1 MIIMKIINNFKKYFL
16 TSKSCVIDL
25 NDCTTVPSSE
35 TIMDTVQN
43 WANENQ
49 KQITFVNTIKPVTFM
64 LEGTK
69 YIVNITKERGAYTLY
84 ITNCE

>member
-1 MIIMKIINNFKKYFL
+1 MRMMNKLKKYFL

-25 NDCTTVPSSE
+25 KDCTTIPSGR
-35 TIMDTVQN
+35 TIVDTVQN

-49 KQITFVNTIKPVTFM
+49 KEITFVSTINPVTFM
-64 LEGTK
+64 LKKTK
-69 YIVNITKERGAYTLY
+69 YIVNINRERGAYTLY

>member
-1 MIIMKIINNFKKYFL
+1 MIMGIMNKVKKYFL

-25 NDCTTVPSSE
+25 KDCTTIPSSK

-43 WANENQ
+43 WANKNQ
-49 KQITFVNTIKPVTFM
+49 KKITFVSTTKPVTFM
-64 LEGTK
+64 LEETK
-69 YIVNITKERGAYTLY
+69 YIVNINKERGAYTLY

>member
-1 MIIMKIINNFKKYFL
+1 MIMGIMNKLKKYFL

-25 NDCTTVPSSE
+25 EDCTTIPSSE

-43 WANENQ
+43 WAKKNQ
-49 KQITFVNTIKPVTFM
+49 EEITFLSTIKPVTFM
-64 LEGTK
+64 LKKTK
-69 YIVNITKERGAYTLY
+69 YIVNIIKERGAYTLH